1 MDQNKIIYAIEN
13 RCLYLKM
20 IGAIRHL
27 QCASLDV
34 LFHKVTEQDQVDKFV
49 VDLRQATY
57 LDSTSLGMIA
67 RMARYMRKKSD
78 DKLVLISIDKDVNQI
93 LNSVQF
99 GSVANIVD
107 KWKNLPEKYFETS
120 LITKPI
126 QSLREMIIQSHQ
138 ELSQINE
145 DNRKKFAAVIESL
158 EKKYKQ
164 KNK

>member
-1 MDQNKIIYAIEN
+1 MDQNKVLYAIEN

-20 IGAIRHL
+20 TGAIRHL

-34 LFHKVTEQDQVDKFV
+34 LFRKVTEQDQVNKFV

-67 RMARYMRKKSD
+67 RMARYMKKKSD
-78 DKLVLISIDKDVNQI
+78 DKLVLISINKDVNQI
-93 LNSVQF
+93 LNLVQF
-99 GSVANIVD
+99 SSVANIVD
-107 KWKNLPEKYFETS
+107 KWENLPEKFFETDQ
-120 LITKPI
+120 IIKPI

-145 DNRKKFAAVIESL
+145 NNRKKFITVIESL